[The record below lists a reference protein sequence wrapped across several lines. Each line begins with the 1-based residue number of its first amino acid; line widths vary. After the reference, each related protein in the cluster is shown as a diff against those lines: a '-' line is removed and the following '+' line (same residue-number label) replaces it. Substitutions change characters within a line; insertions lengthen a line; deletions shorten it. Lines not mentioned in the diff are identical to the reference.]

1 MNRVPDDDGTYA
13 DVEALDG
20 EPAASTPPPAAAPA
34 PSSAPA
40 ARPTAAPAT
49 PTPRRPPRPLLVL
62 VALAFGIGIILSVWQ
77 MGQPSNAALP
87 AGHPSVD
94 MSQAGGGAA
103 TTPAPLDEA
112 SLAAWK
118 AKVEQNPNDTESLR
132 AIAEEYFRVGEYAQ
146 SATWQAKLVA
156 LDPQNIDNLLILG
169 VALYSDSNFDEA
181 EKTWLKAAALD
192 PTSPEPWYNL
202 GFLYLSHDPPDDQ
215 RAESAWKRVIDIA
228 PGSDMA
234 QTVGK
239 HLDRLDTGIPGASPT
254 PSR

>member
-20 EPAASTPPPAAAPA
+20 DAAASTPPPAAAPV
-34 PSSAPA
+34 PSSASA
-40 ARPTAAPAT
+40 ARPAATSAA
-49 PTPRRPPRPLLVL
+49 RRRPRPLLVL
-62 VALAFGIGIILSVWQ
+62 VALAFGVGIILSVWQ
-77 MGQPSNAALP
+77 MGQPSSAALP
-87 AGHPSVD
+87 SGHPSVD
-94 MSQAGGGAA
+94 MSQSGGA

-146 SATWQAKLVA
+146 SATWQAKLA
-156 LDPQNIDNLLILG
+156 ELDPENVDNLLILG
-169 VALYSDSNFDEA
+169 VALYSDSNFTEA
-181 EKTWLKAAALD
+181 EKIWLKAAVLA
-192 PTSPEPWYNL
+192 PTSAEPWYNL
-202 GFLYLSHDPPDDQ
+202 GFLYLSLDPPDDQ
-215 RAESAWKRVIDIA
+215 RAESAWQRVIDIA

-239 HLDRLDTGIPGASPT
+239 HLDRLDTGVPGASPSPT